1 MNERPVS
8 WLLIEQGWEVVG
20 SDGES
25 IGKVEEVVAEGDIF
39 SGLVVS
45 TGVLAKPHWV
55 PAELVDEI
63 EEGGR
68 VRLSLSSDEADRL
81 EEYEPP
87 EPA

>member
-8 WLLIEQGWEVVG
+8 WLLIEEGWEVLG

-25 IGKVEEVVAEGDIF
+25 IGRVDQVLADRDIF
-39 SGLVVS
+39 SGLVVA
-45 TGVLAKPHWV
+45 TGVLGKPRWV
-55 PAELVDEI
+55 PAEVVEEI
-63 EEGGR
+63 AEQT
-68 VRLSLSSDEADRL
+68 VRLSITSEAADRL

>member
-1 MNERPVS
+1 VNERPVS
-8 WLLIEQGWEVVG
+8 WLLIEAGWEVVG

-25 IGKVEEVVAEGDIF
+25 IGKVEEVVGDQDIF

-63 EEGGR
+63 EEGR